1 MATTQNTARLEARIS
16 TELHALL
23 KRAAETQG
31 RTVTDFVI
39 SAVKSAAETALEE
52 SDILRLS
59 MNDQSQFAGA
69 LASPPLPADALK
81 RAFDRQTKWVV
92 AE

>member
-39 SAVKSAAETALEE
+39 SAVKSAAETAL
-52 SDILRLS
+52 
-59 MNDQSQFAGA
+59 
-69 LASPPLPADALK
+69 
-81 RAFDRQTKWVV
+81 
-92 AE
+92 